1 MKRVVIAGVVG
12 LFLVG
17 CGKHYWNKPGA
28 GFADF
33 ARDSGECAQANA
45 VHMGGDKSYGIVHLD
60 FYRACLR
67 VRGWVREQRPEPI
80 PPEWFRGFE
89 DDNLV
94 RLDTPPPQPSAA
106 LVSTVSPPTVSPSTV
121 SPSIGPPSN
130 DPTLAVLTGMW
141 TGTLTGPPGGYPARS
156 KVYPAALR
164 ISQEGH
170 QFRWSLDV
178 SGADLGGSGV
188 VVRSEQGT
196 SLTGRLRHS
205 AAPTS
210 FAVTLSGSTLEAS
223 GLGSDNWVYSLT
235 LQRQP
240 R

>member
-45 VHMGGDKSYGIVHLD
+45 MHMGGDKSYGIVHLD

-67 VRGWVREQRPEPI
+67 VRGWVRAQRPEPI

-94 RLDTPPPQPSAA
+94 RLDAPPPQPSAA
-106 LVSTVSPPTVSPSTV
+106 LVATVSPSNV
-121 SPSIGPPSN
+121 PPSNVPPSN
-130 DPTLAVLTGMW
+130 DPTLAVLAGMW

-156 KVYPAALR
+156 RVYPATLR
-164 ISQEGH
+164 ISEDGH
-170 QFRWSLDV
+170 QLRWSLDV
-178 SGADLGGSGV
+178 SGADLGGSGF

-196 SLTGRLRHS
+196 SLTGRLGDS

-223 GLGSDNWVYSLT
+223 GLGSDNWVYRLA
-235 LQRQP
+235 LQRQL